1 MTKDT
6 NISTICS
13 ISTID
18 DIPNT
23 NWQTNYNFSSSRKS
37 SLKSK
42 TNTSTKTFLSE
53 VNNTYFQPYNILPH
67 FWFYKIVD
75 KEGRPDLPAIMILS
89 EILGWFRSLAKAGSN
104 TYYSTGKSLP
114 ELVDGKLAV
123 SYDFLS
129 DKLNF
134 LKERIRKNLIHLEEL
149 DVLYREVK
157 NIALENGKRINQLYI
172 SINPEFYAL
181 CFRNP
186 ETDIRVGND
195 EFLSDESSSDFNS
208 EKESHFLEGDLIKK
222 KSKTRS
228 IGSNFNSVDLND
240 LNELNRNIGEI
251 DKTEEIDT
259 DIGNDKPVSVA
270 NPSVVESSREL
281 LLETTQ
287 YKRLSTECVES
298 GTIHA
303 GGGDSTE
310 KDTNSRVGRYA
321 SNNKTD
327 HIFKQNPARKPKTL
341 DDFYPLTEEDCI
353 ELQSRSGRPFTKTAM
368 NEILQSLA
376 RKAKQVIFWSKKGFM
391 AYMSLVYRYELRDA
405 EKTSSETFKI
415 RSNIDS
421 ESMEIAKQEKYLSE
435 IESCL
440 QVSPEWHLKKKLASV
455 LDRSRAYALLT
466 SYKRIELGEGSDI
479 GRCILHMQKQ
489 ISLTPN
495 EKEIIL
501 NQVRATH
508 ELVGEGGE
516 YRQIEIVE
524 LKYPEWKASPR
535 PAEEKLKEKSDLEIK
550 NNSESEHSPDNQDQG
565 LWSKIRQVFIK
576 TEGEYGEALDNH
588 WISKLDV
595 TIDEQA
601 KKVELFAPSE
611 FVKSY
616 VEEKLLKSISYS
628 VEKLG
633 FSFGG
638 LRGFETVF

>member
-37 SLKSK
+37 SLESK

-53 VNNTYFQPYNILPH
+53 VNTTYFQPCNILPH

-75 KEGRPDLPAIMILS
+75 KEGRPDLPAILILS
-89 EILGWFRSLAKAGSN
+89 EILGWFRSLAKDGSN

-114 ELVDGKLAV
+114 ELFDGKLAI

-134 LKERIRKNLIHLEEL
+134 LKERIRKNLIHLEKL
-149 DVLYREVK
+149 DILYREVK
-157 NIALENGKRINQLYI
+157 NIALEDGRRINQLYI
-172 SINPEFYAL
+172 SINPKFYAS
-181 CFRNP
+181 CFRDP
-186 ETDIRVGND
+186 KTDIRVGND
-195 EFLSDESSSDFNS
+195 EFLGDESNSDFNS

-222 KSKTRS
+222 KSKNRS
-228 IGSNFNSVDLND
+228 IGSNFNYVDLND
-240 LNELNRNIGEI
+240 LDELNKNI
-251 DKTEEIDT
+251 EEFNKIEETNT
-259 DIGNDKPVSVA
+259 DRENTKPVSIA
-270 NPSVVESSREL
+270 NSSVIEKSKEL
-281 LLETTQ
+281 QLENTQ
-287 YKRLSTECVES
+287 YKTRSTECVES
-298 GTIHA
+298 GTMYA

-310 KDTNSRVGRYA
+310 IDTNSMVERGA
-321 SNNKTD
+321 SKNKTD
-327 HIFKQNPARKPKTL
+327 IILKQNPARKPKTL
-341 DDFYPLTEEDCI
+341 NDFYPLTEEDCI
-353 ELQSRSGRPFTKTAM
+353 ELQLRSGRPFTKTAM

-391 AYMSLVYRYELRDA
+391 AYMSKVYRYELRDA
-405 EKTSSETFKI
+405 VKTSSETFKI

-435 IESCL
+435 IESYL

-466 SYKRIELGEGSDI
+466 SYKQIELGEGSDA
-479 GRCILHMQKQ
+479 GRCILHMQNR
-489 ISLTPN
+489 INLTPN

-508 ELVGEGGE
+508 ELVGEGGK
-516 YRQIEIVE
+516 YRQIETLE
-524 LKYPEWKASPR
+524 LKYPEWKSNPKSAG
-535 PAEEKLKEKSDLEIK
+535 EKLKEKSDLEIK
-550 NNSESEHSPDNQDQG
+550 NNTESEHSTNNQDQG
-565 LWSKIRQVFIK
+565 LWSKIRQIFIK

-588 WISKLDV
+588 WISRLDV
-595 TIDEQA
+595 KIDEQT
-601 KKVELFAPSE
+601 KKVELLAPSE

-616 VEEKLLKSISYS
+616 VEEKLLKSISHS

-638 LRGFETVF
+638 LQCLKI

>member
-37 SLKSK
+37 SLESK

-53 VNNTYFQPYNILPH
+53 VNTTYFQPCNILPH

-75 KEGRPDLPAIMILS
+75 KEGRPDLPAILILS
-89 EILGWFRSLAKAGSN
+89 EILGWFRSLSKAGSN

-172 SINPEFYAL
+172 SINPEFYES

-195 EFLSDESSSDFNS
+195 EFLSDESNSNFNS

-222 KSKTRS
+222 KSKNRS

-240 LNELNRNIGEI
+240 LDELNKNIEGI
-251 DKTEEIDT
+251 NKTEKT
-259 DIGNDKPVSVA
+259 DNDNERENTKPVSVA
-270 NPSVVESSREL
+270 NSSVVEKPQKSQ
-281 LLETTQ
+281 LENTQ
-287 YKRLSTECVES
+287 YKTQSTECVEE
-298 GTIHA
+298 GTLHT
-303 GGGDSTE
+303 GGGDSTG
-310 KDTNSRVGRYA
+310 KDTNSRVELGD
-321 SNNKTD
+321 SKNKTD
-327 HIFKQNPARKPKTL
+327 IIYKQNRSRKPKTL
-341 DDFYPLTEEDCI
+341 GDFYPLTEEDCA
-353 ELQSRSGRPFTKTAM
+353 ELQSSSGRPFTKTAM
-368 NEILQSLA
+368 NEILQNLA
-376 RKAKQVIFWSKKGFM
+376 NKAKQVIFWSKKGFM
-391 AYMSLVYRYELRDA
+391 AYMTKVYEHELRDA
-405 EKTSSETFKI
+405 VKTSSETFKI

-466 SYKRIELGEGSDI
+466 SYKRIEIGEGSDA

-489 ISLTPN
+489 IFLTPN

-516 YRQIEIVE
+516 YRQIETVE
-524 LKYPEWKASPR
+524 LKYPEWKSNPKVSR
-535 PAEEKLKEKSDLEIK
+535 E
-550 NNSESEHSPDNQDQG
+550 
-565 LWSKIRQVFIK
+565 
-576 TEGEYGEALDNH
+576 
-588 WISKLDV
+588 
-595 TIDEQA
+595 TI
-601 KKVELFAPSE
+601 
-611 FVKSY
+611 
-616 VEEKLLKSISYS
+616 
-628 VEKLG
+628 
-633 FSFGG
+633 
-638 LRGFETVF
+638 

>member
-37 SLKSK
+37 NLESK
-42 TNTSTKTFLSE
+42 TNTSIKTFLSE
-53 VNNTYFQPYNILPH
+53 VNTTYFQPCNILPH

-75 KEGRPDLPAIMILS
+75 KEGRPDLPAILILS
-89 EILGWFRSLAKAGSN
+89 EILGWFRSLSKAGSN

-172 SINPEFYAL
+172 SINPEFYAS
-181 CFRNP
+181 CFRDP
-186 ETDIRVGND
+186 KTDIRVGND
-195 EFLSDESSSDFNS
+195 EFLGDESNSNFNS

-222 KSKTRS
+222 KSKNRS
-228 IGSNFNSVDLND
+228 MRSNFNSIDLND
-240 LNELNRNIGEI
+240 LDELNKNIEEF
-251 DKTEEIDT
+251 DKTEKT
-259 DIGNDKPVSVA
+259 DNDNERENDKPVSVA
-270 NPSVVESSREL
+270 NSSVVEKPQKSQ
-281 LLETTQ
+281 LENTQ
-287 YKRLSTECVES
+287 CKRRSTECVES
-298 GTIHA
+298 GTLHA
-303 GGGDSTE
+303 GAVNST
-310 KDTNSRVGRYA
+310 KIDTNSRVGRNT
-321 SNNKTD
+321 SKNKTD
-327 HIFKQNPARKPKTL
+327 HIFKQNRSRKPKTL

-353 ELQSRSGRPFTKTAM
+353 ELQSKSGRPFTKTAM

-376 RKAKQVIFWSKKGFM
+376 RKAKQAIFWSKKGFL
-391 AYMSLVYRYELRDA
+391 AYMTKVYEHELRDA
-405 EKTSSETFKI
+405 VKTSSETFKI
-415 RSNIDS
+415 RSNMDS

-466 SYKRIELGEGSDI
+466 SYKRVEIGEGGDI
-479 GRCILHMQKQ
+479 GRCILHMQKR
-489 ISLTPN
+489 INITPN

-508 ELVGEGGE
+508 ERVGEGGE
-516 YRQIEIVE
+516 YRQIETLE
-524 LKYPEWKASPR
+524 LKYPEWKSNPKSAG
-535 PAEEKLKEKSDLEIK
+535 EKLKEKSDLEIK
-550 NNSESEHSPDNQDQG
+550 NNPESEYSPNNQDQG
-565 LWSKIRQVFIK
+565 LWGKIRQIFIK

-595 TIDEQA
+595 KIDEQA
-601 KKVELFAPSE
+601 KKVELLAPSE

-633 FSFGG
+633 FSLGG
-638 LRGFETVF
+638 VEC

>member
-37 SLKSK
+37 GLESK

-53 VNNTYFQPYNILPH
+53 VNTTYFQPCNILPH

-75 KEGRPDLPAIMILS
+75 KEGRPDLPAILILS
-89 EILGWFRSLAKAGSN
+89 EILGWFRSLSKTGSN

-157 NIALENGKRINQLYI
+157 NIALEDGKRINQLYI
-172 SINPEFYAL
+172 SINPEFYAS

-195 EFLSDESSSDFNS
+195 EFLGDESNSDFNS

-222 KSKTRS
+222 KSKNRS

-240 LNELNRNIGEI
+240 LNELNKNIEGI
-251 DKTEEIDT
+251 DKIEEADT
-259 DIGNDKPVSVA
+259 DRENGESVSIA
-270 NPSVVESSREL
+270 TSSVVERHKESQ
-281 LLETTQ
+281 LENTQ
-287 YKRLSTECVES
+287 YKTQSTECVEE
-298 GTIHA
+298 GTMHA
-303 GGGDSTE
+303 GGGDSTGKE
-310 KDTNSRVGRYA
+310 TNSRVGRYA
-321 SNNKTD
+321 SKNKTD
-327 HIFKQNPARKPKTL
+327 IIFKQNRSRKPKTL
-341 DDFYPLTEEDCI
+341 DDFYPLTEEDCA
-353 ELQSRSGRPFTKTAM
+353 ELQSSSGRPFTKTAM

-376 RKAKQVIFWSKKGFM
+376 RKAKQVIFWSKKGFL
-391 AYMSLVYRYELRDA
+391 AYMTKVYEHELRDA

-415 RSNIDS
+415 RSNINS

-466 SYKRIELGEGSDI
+466 SYKRIEIGEGSDI
-479 GRCILHMQKQ
+479 GRCILHMQNR
-489 ISLTPN
+489 INLTPN

-508 ELVGEGGE
+508 DLVGEGGE
-516 YRQIEIVE
+516 YRQIETVE
-524 LKYPEWKASPR
+524 LKYPEWKSNPKSAG
-535 PAEEKLKEKSDLEIK
+535 EKLKEKSDLEIK
-550 NNSESEHSPDNQDQG
+550 NNPASEHSPNSQDHG
-565 LWSKIRQVFIK
+565 LWGKIRQIFIK

-601 KKVELFAPSE
+601 KKVELMAPSE

-633 FSFGG
+633 FSLSGWG
-638 LRGFETVF
+638 A